1 MSIQKKSL
9 ISTLKSAK
17 KASVAREDFSG
28 VAATMSPVAKHA
40 VAKHAVAKHAVA
52 KQAVAKQAVAKQAV
66 AKQAVSKHTAVK
78 N

>member
-17 KASVAREDFSG
+17 KASIAREDFSG
-28 VAATMSPVAKHA
+28 VAATMSPVAKNA
-40 VAKHAVAKHAVA
+40 VAKHTVAKHTVA
-52 KQAVAKQAVAKQAV
+52 KQAVAKHTVA
-66 AKQAVSKHTAVK
+66 KHTAVK

>member
-17 KASVAREDFSG
+17 KASVAREDFAG
-28 VAATMSPVAKHA
+28 VSATMSPVAKHA
-40 VAKHAVAKHAVA
+40 VAKHAVAKHTVAKHTVA
-52 KQAVAKQAVAKQAV
+52 KQAVAKQAVAKHTV
-66 AKQAVSKHTAVK
+66 AKHTAVK

>member
-17 KASVAREDFSG
+17 KASIAREDFSG
-28 VAATMSPVAKHA
+28 VAATMSPVAKNA
-40 VAKHAVAKHAVA
+40 VAKHTVAKHTVA
-52 KQAVAKQAVAKQAV
+52 KQAVAKQAVAKHTV
-66 AKQAVSKHTAVK
+66 AKHTAVK